1 MQYETSRNG
10 SPATTSLV
18 FRRPV
23 CGFSINH
30 AFGRRWPMISRVL
43 ATILSA
49 SARFL
54 GVLAVARAR
63 EYCWHGGLAHMNEY
77 VPGAMVR
84 QLSRSRTSEVHVALH
99 LRSMS
104 RESTSN
110 PTASRLLSTLP
121 VPLNSTNARGLTAIW
136 KAQRK
141 YHTGV
146 DGCAFSG
153 CRCVGRC
160 FSNHVF
166 LCLGVGSSEDDE
178 LTASLSH
185 PHSACALACGCKPMY
200 RTMLRRKARTNAIIY
215 FDCKTPKPR

>member
-1 MQYETSRNG
+1 M
-10 SPATTSLV
+10 
-18 FRRPV
+18 
-23 CGFSINH
+23 
-30 AFGRRWPMISRVL
+30 
-43 ATILSA
+43 LSA
-49 SARFL
+49 SVRVL
-54 GVLAVARAR
+54 GVLAVVRAH

-77 VPGAMVR
+77 VPGAMFR
-84 QLSRSRTSEVHVALH
+84 QLSHFRTSEVHVALH

-121 VPLNSTNARGLTAIW
+121 VPLNSANARGLAAIW

-185 PHSACALACGCKPMY
+185 EHSACALACGCSPLY
-200 RTMLRRKARTNAIIY
+200 RTKLRRKASMLAIIY
-215 FDCKTPKPR
+215 FCRDPNPR